1 MDQPPPTVP
10 PPEPSAGSRSEPPSP
25 VRLPAGA
32 SVPLLLSAVGAGLLA
47 VRLLGPGWAEG
58 FPATWPDAVWPDESY
73 LALAEQG
80 PFRPGFWLGF
90 RPPVYPLFCWAL
102 FRDSRLIV
110 VAQTLLAAGS
120 VAVLALTAARTLRS
134 RPVAVPAVILIV
146 AIPLQ
151 ARYSQWHTQ
160 ILSESLAASLGL
172 LAIAAWWRFAD
183 RPSPR
188 RAGLGAVTLAA
199 WMLIRDAHVISAVA
213 VLVPLLGLVAAT
225 GRSLGTP
232 VRRALAATVAVIVV
246 GAGYSLVAE
255 SRTHRARLS
264 FHNTIGVRVLPDPE
278 LSRWFAARG
287 MPLDDALRGRTGRSG
302 LDDDFYRSE
311 EPAFARYRQWV
322 DGPGRRA
329 MAWSLVALA
338 PRYGSLL
345 GDDLPEVLRG
355 DVRYYDTHEVRR
367 RLPSVWPGQLGGPAD
382 RTGLLVWLAVAL
394 GLLTAGAVATRRGD
408 PSRRALVF
416 AGALLALTAAELYT
430 TWAGDPV
437 ELARHVVGADQRLAI
452 GLVIATAVGLDALL
466 GTRRRG
472 PGSDDGDT
480 GDGRNP
486 DLAVTDDASA
496 RPAVT
501 PGPSGAGVGA

>member
-232 VRRALAATVAVIVV
+232 VRRALAATVAVIVA

-338 PRYGSLL
+338 HGTARSSGTTSPRCCAAMSATTTPTRSGGACRRCGPGNSAARPTAPGSSS
-345 GDDLPEVLRG
+345 GSRSRW
-355 DVRYYDTHEVRR
+355 VRSPPARS
-367 RLPSVWPGQLGGPAD
+367 PPGG
-382 RTGLLVWLAVAL
+382 
-394 GLLTAGAVATRRGD
+394 ATRVGGRSCSPGRS
-408 PSRRALVF
+408 SR
-416 AGALLALTAAELYT
+416 
-430 TWAGDPV
+430 
-437 ELARHVVGADQRLAI
+437 
-452 GLVIATAVGLDALL
+452 
-466 GTRRRG
+466 
-472 PGSDDGDT
+472 S
-480 GDGRNP
+480 
-486 DLAVTDDASA
+486 
-496 RPAVT
+496 
-501 PGPSGAGVGA
+501 